1 VQTFTS
7 WAHRSANP
15 EVRATHLTARAPGNV
30 TRLRR
35 GRDACRRVVSAG
47 ALLLAGCGG
56 PQSALDPAGRGAER
70 IADLFWWM
78 TAGAIVIW
86 LAVIGLAFY
95 AVRVRPE
102 AHSRRQANLLII
114 GGGAIIPTVV
124 LTGLLAYG
132 LALMPDLLAPAPE
145 GSLKI
150 AVTGEQWWW
159 RVRYLPPDGNGGAVE
174 LANEIRLPVGE
185 RAEFHLES
193 PDVIHSFWIP
203 ALGGKI
209 DMIPGRRNRL
219 ALEPTRTGVFRGACA
234 EYCGT
239 SHALMSFYVVVLE
252 KADFAVWLEHQQ
264 EPAQPPV
271 QPLADHGRELFLA
284 NGCGACHTVRGTPAD
299 GVVGPDLT
307 HVGSRLSLGAGI
319 LPNDPEAFL
328 RWTARTE
335 DVKPGVHMPAF
346 GMLPPED
353 LRALAV
359 YLEGLQ

>member
-1 VQTFTS
+1 MQPCMS
-7 WAHRSANP
+7 WAHRFANSMAH
-15 EVRATHLTARAPGNV
+15 ATHLAACTPGNV

-35 GRDACRRVVSAG
+35 GRDASRWVVPAG

-56 PQSALDPAGRGAER
+56 PQSALDPAGRSAER

-78 TAGAIVIW
+78 TAGAGVIW

-95 AVRVRPE
+95 AIRVRPE

-124 LTGLLAYG
+124 LTALLAYG

-150 AVTGEQWWW
+150 AVSGEQWWW
-159 RVRYLPPDGNGGAVE
+159 RVRYLPPGGNGGAVE

-185 RAEFHLES
+185 RVEFHLES

-209 DMIPGRRNRL
+209 DMIPGRTNRL
-219 ALEPTRTGVFRGACA
+219 TLEPTRTGVFRGACA

-239 SHALMSFYVVVLE
+239 SHALMSFYVIVLE

-264 EPAQPPV
+264 EPAQPPQ
-271 QPLADHGRELFLA
+271 QPLAGRGQELFLA
-284 NGCGACHTVRGTPAD
+284 NGCGACHTVRGTLAD

-319 LPNDPEAFL
+319 LPNEPDAFL
-328 RWTARTE
+328 RWIAGTE

>member
-1 VQTFTS
+1 VQPFMS
-7 WAHRSANP
+7 WAYRSVTPVAH
-15 EVRATHLTARAPGNV
+15 ATQLAACMPGKV

-35 GRDACRRVVSAG
+35 ERDACRWVLPAG

-56 PQSALDPAGRGAER
+56 PQSALDPAGRGAES

-78 TAGAIVIW
+78 TAGAVLIW

-95 AVRVRPE
+95 AIRVRPE
-102 AHSRRQANLLII
+102 AHSRRRANLLII
-114 GGGAIIPTVV
+114 GGGAVIPTVV
-124 LTGLLAYG
+124 LAGLLAYG
-132 LALMPDLLAPAPE
+132 LAQMPALLAPAPE

-150 AVTGEQWWW
+150 AVSGEQWWW
-159 RVRYLPPDGNGGAVE
+159 RVRYLTPGGNSAAVE

-185 RAEFHLES
+185 PVEFHLES

-209 DMIPGRRNRL
+209 DMIPGRSNRL
-219 ALEPTRTGVFRGACA
+219 TLEPTRTGVFRGACA

-252 KADFAVWLEHQQ
+252 RADFAAWFEHQQ
-264 EPAQPPV
+264 GPAQPPT
-271 QPLADHGRELFLA
+271 QPLAERGQELFLA

-319 LPNDPEAFL
+319 LANEPDAFL